1 MSGRF
6 DPVRTSL
13 GEALCTPVWPAN
25 VPAQR
30 VAFAPPISAVD
41 MPASAQRM
49 ALGHAVRR
57 RAGEVAA
64 AVVASWSERRTPS
77 DIPDADVIAV
87 ITQTCS
93 LGTELVGRYLETG
106 EGATPEEAKTLADS
120 GKLTM
125 AHAFPLADVTKNYF
139 TWRDVTVRVLLEE
152 GQCLGVARSVLTEAA
167 GVTNFLGDASHVRM
181 ASRFDD
187 ERRELQEQLDRVH
200 AKLTHLALHDPLTG
214 LPNRT
219 LLLDRLAHA
228 MGQLARS
235 RRSVTVLYLDLDD
248 FKAVNDRF
256 GHTVGDRVLVAVA
269 ERLAELMRP
278 SDTVA
283 RLGGDE
289 FVVLCEDLDGS
300 EAELASLTERIRDG
314 VAGISSP
321 WHDAMVS
328 VSIGVAI
335 AHAGTD
341 PEHIIN
347 QADLA
352 MYAAKRPDQKP
363 FTHVLP

>member
-13 GEALCTPVWPAN
+13 GEALCTPISSVN

-30 VAFAPPISAVD
+30 VAFATPVSAVD
-41 MPASAQRM
+41 MLASAQGV

-57 RAGEVAA
+57 RAGDVAA
-64 AVVASWSERRTPS
+64 AVVASWCERRTPS
-77 DIPDADVIAV
+77 NLPDADVVAV

-106 EGATPEEAKTLADS
+106 EGATPEEAKTLANS
-120 GKLTM
+120 GKLAM
-125 AHAFPLADVTKNYF
+125 AHAFALADITMNYF

-167 GVTNFLGDASHVRM
+167 GVTHFMGDASHVRM
-181 ASRFDD
+181 ARRFDD
-187 ERRELQEQLDRVH
+187 ERRALQEQLDRVH

-228 MGQLARS
+228 MGLLARS
-235 RRSVTVLYLDLDD
+235 RRPVTVLYLDLDD

-256 GHTVGDRVLVAVA
+256 GHAVGDRVLVAVA

-289 FVVLCEDLDGS
+289 FVVLCEDLDGG
-300 EAELASLTERIRDG
+300 EAELAALTERIRDG

-341 PEHIIN
+341 PEHILN

-352 MYAAKRPDQKP
+352 MYAAKRQD
-363 FTHVLP
+363 